1 MTRGFT
7 STSWTFVLH
16 SAEDEITREVVRWT
30 YLKIHSLQV
39 LLAARVRKSDGF
51 GQDGEGHR
59 QVQPHPVSYSGGRSY

>member
-1 MTRGFT
+1 L
-7 STSWTFVLH
+7 SE
-16 SAEDEITREVVRWT
+16 EDIPVSSMNSLNIVSRKEVVRWT